1 MLHLLID
8 TLRNSV
14 LITGIVII
22 MMMMIESFNLE
33 SHSRFFNRV
42 KGSSFRQV
50 LLAALLGSIP
60 GCIGGFATVS
70 LYSRRLLSFGALTAM
85 MIASAGDEAFVMLA
99 MMPDKAL
106 WIFALL
112 FVIAVFSGIAI
123 DWIMK
128 SRNIVD
134 CHPDQSTACHHDQST
149 ACHHDQS
156 AACHHDQSTAC
167 HHDQSAHCHH
177 DQSAHCHPERSEG
190 SGSEQRKTV
199 TDSSLPLRMTTSQI
213 RMTTSQIR
221 MTTPQIRMT
230 TPQIAPTAGG
240 KEDAMA
246 EKDGQDTERRS
257 LTWQR
262 LVLTGAIALF
272 AIALAAGW
280 MEHDHA
286 VSETGHIQINLLSEW
301 WMNLIFAILCIVMVV
316 IMCFRSD
323 RFIKETL
330 WHHVLQKHLPNI
342 FAWTFGVLLAIGLL
356 SEYIDLNT
364 WVSDNPALMILL
376 AVAIGIIPESG
387 PHLIFVTL
395 YASGLV
401 PLPVLLASSI
411 SQDGHSSLPL
421 LAEDK
426 KSFAY
431 AKLLNCLI
439 ALIVGFGTLLLF

>member
-128 SRNIVD
+128 SRNIID
-134 CHPDQSTACHHDQST
+134 CHP
-149 ACHHDQS
+149 
-156 AACHHDQSTAC
+156 DQSTAC

-199 TDSSLPLRMTTSQI
+199 TDSSLPLRMTAPQI
-213 RMTTSQIR
+213 KM
-221 MTTPQIRMT
+221 TPQQIGPT
-230 TPQIAPTAGG
+230 TGG
-240 KEDAMA
+240 KKDPMEEKKEATTGGQEDAMA

-286 VSETGHIQINLLSEW
+286 VPETGQIHLNLLSEW

-323 RFIKETL
+323 SFIKETL

>member
-128 SRNIVD
+128 SRNIID
-134 CHPDQSTACHHDQST
+134 CHPEP
-149 ACHHDQS
+149 S
-156 AACHHDQSTAC
+156 AI
-167 HHDQSAHCHH
+167 
-177 DQSAHCHPERSEG
+177 CHPERSRRRSEG
-190 SGSEQRKTV
+190 AGSEQRKTV
-199 TDSSLPLRMTTSQI
+199 TDSSLPLRMTAPQI
-213 RMTTSQIR
+213 KM
-221 MTTPQIRMT
+221 TPQ
-230 TPQIAPTAGG
+230 QIGPTAGG

-286 VSETGHIQINLLSEW
+286 VPETGQIHLNLLSEW

-316 IMCFRSD
+316 IMCFRND

>member
-134 CHPDQSTACHHDQST
+134 CHPEPSV
-149 ACHHDQS
+149 
-156 AACHHDQSTAC
+156 
-167 HHDQSAHCHH
+167 
-177 DQSAHCHPERSEG
+177 HCHPERSEG
-190 SGSEQRKTV
+190 SGSEPCKEV
-199 TDSSLPLRMTTSQI
+199 TDSSLPLRMTAQQI
-213 RMTTSQIR
+213 KM
-221 MTTPQIRMT
+221 TPQQIGPT
-230 TPQIAPTAGG
+230 TGG
-240 KEDAMA
+240 QEDAMS

-286 VSETGHIQINLLSEW
+286 VPETGQIHLNLLSEW

-323 RFIKETL
+323 SFIKETL

>member
-128 SRNIVD
+128 SRHISV
-134 CHPDQSTACHHDQST
+134 CHHDQSA

-156 AACHHDQSTAC
+156 AACHHDQS
-167 HHDQSAHCHH
+167 AHCHP

-190 SGSEQRKTV
+190 SGSEACKEV

-213 RMTTSQIR
+213 GMTAPQIK
-221 MTTPQIRMT
+221 MTPQ
-230 TPQIAPTAGG
+230 QIGPTAGG

-246 EKDGQDTERRS
+246 EKDGQDTGRRS

-272 AIALAAGW
+272 AVALAAGW

-301 WMNLIFAILCIVMVV
+301 WMNLIFAILCIVMVI

-342 FAWTFGVLLAIGLL
+342 FAWTFGVLLTIGLL

>member
-128 SRNIVD
+128 S
-134 CHPDQSTACHHDQST
+134 CHPEQSGNNLSE
-149 ACHHDQS
+149 QS
-156 AACHHDQSTAC
+156 AACHHEPSVD
-167 HHDQSAHCHH
+167 
-177 DQSAHCHPERSEG
+177 CHPERSEG
-190 SGSEQRKTV
+190 SGSEPCKEA
-199 TDSSLPLRMTTSQI
+199 TDSSLPLRMTAPKI
-213 RMTTSQIR
+213 GMTTQQIGP
-221 MTTPQIRMT
+221 TT
-230 TPQIAPTAGG
+230 GG
-240 KEDAMA
+240 KEDAMAEKKEATTGGQEDAMA
-246 EKDGQDTERRS
+246 EKDGQDTGRRS

-286 VSETGHIQINLLSEW
+286 VPETGQIHLNLLSEW

-323 RFIKETL
+323 SFIKETL

>member
-128 SRNIVD
+128 
-134 CHPDQSTACHHDQST
+134 T
-149 ACHHDQS
+149 
-156 AACHHDQSTAC
+156 
-167 HHDQSAHCHH
+167 
-177 DQSAHCHPERSEG
+177 CHPERSEG
-190 SGSEQRKTV
+190 SGAEQRKKV

-213 RMTTSQIR
+213 G
-221 MTTPQIRMT
+221 MT
-230 TPQIAPTAGG
+230 TPQIAPATEC
-240 KEDAMA
+240 KEDEMA

-286 VSETGHIQINLLSEW
+286 VPETGQIHLNLLSEW

-323 RFIKETL
+323 SFIKETL

-342 FAWTFGVLLAIGLL
+342 FAWTFGVLLTIGLL

>member
-128 SRNIVD
+128 IRNIEV
-134 CHPDQSTACHHDQST
+134 
-149 ACHHDQS
+149 
-156 AACHHDQSTAC
+156 
-167 HHDQSAHCHH
+167 
-177 DQSAHCHPERSEG
+177 CHPERSEG
-190 SGSEQRKTV
+190 AGSEPCKEV
-199 TDSSLPLRMTTSQI
+199 TDSSLPLRMTAPQI
-213 RMTTSQIR
+213 KM
-221 MTTPQIRMT
+221 TPQ
-230 TPQIAPTAGG
+230 QIGPTAGG

-246 EKDGQDTERRS
+246 EKDGQDTGRRS

-286 VSETGHIQINLLSEW
+286 VPETGQIHLNLLSEW

-323 RFIKETL
+323 SFIKETL

>member
-134 CHPDQSTACHHDQST
+134 CHPDQSTACHH
-149 ACHHDQS
+149 H
-156 AACHHDQSTAC
+156 QSTAC
-167 HHDQSAHCHH
+167 HHDQSAHCHP

-199 TDSSLPLRMTTSQI
+199 TDSSLPLRMTTSRIGMTAPQI
-213 RMTTSQIR
+213 KM
-221 MTTPQIRMT
+221 TPQ
-230 TPQIAPTAGG
+230 QIAPATEC
-240 KEDAMA
+240 KEDPMT
-246 EKDGQDTERRS
+246 ENDVQDTERRS

-286 VSETGHIQINLLSEW
+286 VPETGQIHLNLLSEW

-316 IMCFRSD
+316 ITCFRSD
-323 RFIKETL
+323 SFIKETL

>member
-70 LYSRRLLSFGALTAM
+70 LYSRRFLSFGALTAM

-134 CHPDQSTACHHDQST
+134 CHPDQSTACHHDQS
-149 ACHHDQS
+149 AH
-156 AACHHDQSTAC
+156 C
-167 HHDQSAHCHH
+167 HHDQSAHCHP

-199 TDSSLPLRMTTSQI
+199 TDSSLPLRMTAQQI
-213 RMTTSQIR
+213 KM
-221 MTTPQIRMT
+221 TPQ
-230 TPQIAPTAGG
+230 QIGPTAGG

-246 EKDGQDTERRS
+246 EKDGQDTGRRS

-286 VSETGHIQINLLSEW
+286 VPETGQIHLNLLSEW

-323 RFIKETL
+323 SFIKETL

>member
-8 TLRNSV
+8 TLRNTV

-128 SRNIVD
+128 SRHISV
-134 CHPDQSTACHHDQST
+134 CHPN
-149 ACHHDQS
+149 
-156 AACHHDQSTAC
+156 QSTAC
-167 HHDQSAHCHH
+167 HHDQSAHCHPDQSAH
-177 DQSAHCHPERSEG
+177 CHPDQSAHCHPERSEG
-190 SGSEQRKTV
+190 SGSEPCKEV

-213 RMTTSQIR
+213 RMTAPQIK
-221 MTTPQIRMT
+221 MTPQ
-230 TPQIAPTAGG
+230 QIGPTAGG

-286 VSETGHIQINLLSEW
+286 VPETGQIHLNLLSEW

-323 RFIKETL
+323 SFIKETL

>member
-134 CHPDQSTACHHDQST
+134 CHPEPSVACHHEQSI
-149 ACHHDQS
+149 A
-156 AACHHDQSTAC
+156 
-167 HHDQSAHCHH
+167 
-177 DQSAHCHPERSEG
+177 CHPERSRRRSEG
-190 SGSEQRKTV
+190 SGSEPCKEV
-199 TDSSLPLRMTTSQI
+199 TDSSLPLRMTAPQI
-213 RMTTSQIR
+213 KM
-221 MTTPQIRMT
+221 TPQ
-230 TPQIAPTAGG
+230 QIGPATGG
-240 KEDAMA
+240 KEDPMEEKKEATTGGQEGAMA

-286 VSETGHIQINLLSEW
+286 VPETGQIHLNLLSEW

-323 RFIKETL
+323 SFIKETL

>member
-128 SRNIVD
+128 SRNIVG
-134 CHPDQSTACHHDQST
+134 
-149 ACHHDQS
+149 
-156 AACHHDQSTAC
+156 
-167 HHDQSAHCHH
+167 
-177 DQSAHCHPERSEG
+177 CHPERSEG
-190 SGSEQRKTV
+190 SGSEPCKEV
-199 TDSSLPLRMTTSQI
+199 TDSSLPLRMTPQQI
-213 RMTTSQIR
+213 G
-221 MTTPQIRMT
+221 
-230 TPQIAPTAGG
+230 PTAGG

-286 VSETGHIQINLLSEW
+286 VPETGQIHLNLLSEW

-323 RFIKETL
+323 SFIKETL

>member
-128 SRNIVD
+128 T
-134 CHPDQSTACHHDQST
+134 CHPE
-149 ACHHDQS
+149 QS
-156 AACHHDQSTAC
+156 AGCHPEPSVG
-167 HHDQSAHCHH
+167 
-177 DQSAHCHPERSEG
+177 CHPERSRRRSEG
-190 SGSEQRKTV
+190 AGSEQRKTV

-213 RMTTSQIR
+213 RMTAPQIK
-221 MTTPQIRMT
+221 MTPQ
-230 TPQIAPTAGG
+230 QIGPTADG

-286 VSETGHIQINLLSEW
+286 VPETGQIHLNLLSEW

-323 RFIKETL
+323 SFIKETL

>member
-128 SRNIVD
+128 SRNIEV
-134 CHPDQSTACHHDQST
+134 CHHDQST

-156 AACHHDQSTAC
+156 VHCHP
-167 HHDQSAHCHH
+167 DQSAHCHP

-213 RMTTSQIR
+213 GMTVPQIK
-221 MTTPQIRMT
+221 MTPQ
-230 TPQIAPTAGG
+230 QIGPTAGG

-257 LTWQR
+257 PTWQR

-286 VSETGHIQINLLSEW
+286 VPETGQIHLNLLSEW

-323 RFIKETL
+323 SFIKETL

>member
-128 SRNIVD
+128 SRHISVCHPD
-134 CHPDQSTACHHDQST
+134 QSAHCHPDQSTACHHDQS
-149 ACHHDQS
+149 
-156 AACHHDQSTAC
+156 AA
-167 HHDQSAHCHH
+167 CHH

-213 RMTTSQIR
+213 G
-221 MTTPQIRMT
+221 MTTPQIKM
-230 TPQIAPTAGG
+230 TPQQIGPTAGG

-286 VSETGHIQINLLSEW
+286 VPETGQIHLNLLSEW

-323 RFIKETL
+323 SFIKETL

>member
-128 SRNIVD
+128 SRNIID
-134 CHPDQSTACHHDQST
+134 CHPDQSTACHHDQS
-149 ACHHDQS
+149 AHCHP
-156 AACHHDQSTAC
+156 
-167 HHDQSAHCHH
+167 DQSAHCHP

-190 SGSEQRKTV
+190 SGSEPCKEV
-199 TDSSLPLRMTTSQI
+199 TDSSLPLRMTAPQI
-213 RMTTSQIR
+213 KM
-221 MTTPQIRMT
+221 TPQ
-230 TPQIAPTAGG
+230 QIGPTAGG

-286 VSETGHIQINLLSEW
+286 VPETGQIHLNLLSEW

-323 RFIKETL
+323 SFIKETL

>member
-128 SRNIVD
+128 SRNIVG
-134 CHPDQSTACHHDQST
+134 
-149 ACHHDQS
+149 CHHDQS
-156 AACHHDQSTAC
+156 AACN
-167 HHDQSAHCHH
+167 HDQSAHCHPDQSAH
-177 DQSAHCHPERSEG
+177 CHPEQSTACHPDQSAHCHPERSEG

-199 TDSSLPLRMTTSQI
+199 TDSSLPLRMTA
-213 RMTTSQIR
+213 
-221 MTTPQIRMT
+221 PQIRMT
-230 TPQIAPTAGG
+230 APQIKMTPQQIGPTAGG
-240 KEDAMA
+240 KEDTMA

-301 WMNLIFAILCIVMVV
+301 WMNLIFAILCIVMVI

-342 FAWTFGVLLAIGLL
+342 FAWTFGVLLTIGLL

-431 AKLLNCLI
+431 AKLLNCII

>member
-128 SRNIVD
+128 SRNIEV
-134 CHPDQSTACHHDQST
+134 CHPDQSTA
-149 ACHHDQS
+149 
-156 AACHHDQSTAC
+156 
-167 HHDQSAHCHH
+167 CHH

-190 SGSEQRKTV
+190 SGSEPCKEV

-213 RMTTSQIR
+213 GMTAPQIK
-221 MTTPQIRMT
+221 MTPQ
-230 TPQIAPTAGG
+230 QIGSVAGG

-323 RFIKETL
+323 SFIKETL

-342 FAWTFGVLLAIGLL
+342 FAWTFGVLLTIGLL

>member
-128 SRNIVD
+128 NRNIVD
-134 CHPDQSTACHHDQST
+134 CHPDQSTACHHDQS
-149 ACHHDQS
+149 
-156 AACHHDQSTAC
+156 
-167 HHDQSAHCHH
+167 AHCHP

-199 TDSSLPLRMTTSQI
+199 TDSSLPLRMTAQQI
-213 RMTTSQIR
+213 GMTTQQIGSVAGGKEDA
-221 MTTPQIRMT
+221 M
-230 TPQIAPTAGG
+230 AEKKEATAGG

-286 VSETGHIQINLLSEW
+286 VPETGQIHLNLLSEW

-323 RFIKETL
+323 SFIKETL

>member
-128 SRNIVD
+128 SRNIID
-134 CHPDQSTACHHDQST
+134 CHPEP
-149 ACHHDQS
+149 S
-156 AACHHDQSTAC
+156 AI
-167 HHDQSAHCHH
+167 
-177 DQSAHCHPERSEG
+177 CHPERSRRRSEG
-190 SGSEQRKTV
+190 SGSEPCKEV
-199 TDSSLPLRMTTSQI
+199 TDSSLPLRMTAPQI
-213 RMTTSQIR
+213 KM
-221 MTTPQIRMT
+221 TPQ
-230 TPQIAPTAGG
+230 QIGPATGG

-286 VSETGHIQINLLSEW
+286 VPETGQIHLNLLSEW

-323 RFIKETL
+323 SFIKETL

-364 WVSDNPALMILL
+364 WVSDNPVLMILL

>member
-128 SRNIVD
+128 SRNIEV
-134 CHPDQSTACHHDQST
+134 CHPDQSTACHHDQS
-149 ACHHDQS
+149 AHCHP
-156 AACHHDQSTAC
+156 
-167 HHDQSAHCHH
+167 DQSAHCHH

-199 TDSSLPLRMTTSQI
+199 TDSSLPLRMTAPQI
-213 RMTTSQIR
+213 KM
-221 MTTPQIRMT
+221 TPQQIGPT
-230 TPQIAPTAGG
+230 TGG
-240 KEDAMA
+240 KKDPMEEKKEATTGGQEDAMA

-286 VSETGHIQINLLSEW
+286 VPETGQIHLNLLSEW

-323 RFIKETL
+323 SFIKETL